1 MPTSKR
7 FFSRWHVD
15 LVRVASA
22 LCRSG
27 RRS

>member
-1 MPTSKR
+1 MTTGKR

-27 RRS
+27 RF

>member
-22 LCRSG
+22 LCRRG
-27 RRS
+27 RP

>member
-1 MPTSKR
+1 MATGKR

-22 LCRSG
+22 LCRPG
-27 RRS
+27 RP

>member
-22 LCRSG
+22 LCRHG
-27 RRS
+27 RP

>member
-1 MPTSKR
+1 MTTDKR

-27 RRS
+27 RF

>member
-22 LCRSG
+22 LCRGDRPS
-27 RRS
+27 

>member
-22 LCRSG
+22 LCRRG
-27 RRS
+27 RRF